1 MKRIRGALLILKEWT
16 TFHEQL
22 PPGELRSTERMLDI
36 RNPLDGSVF
45 DSLQDVM
52 RCCPSMRAG
61 DRQDGVLN
69 RHVPFMKD
77 NSHN

>member
-22 PPGELRSTERMLDI
+22 PPGELRSAERMLDI
-36 RNPLDGSVF
+36 RDPLEGPGF
-45 DSLQDVM
+45 DSFQDVM

-61 DRQDGVLN
+61 DRQDGILKGHGKC
-69 RHVPFMKD
+69 R
-77 NSHN
+77 S